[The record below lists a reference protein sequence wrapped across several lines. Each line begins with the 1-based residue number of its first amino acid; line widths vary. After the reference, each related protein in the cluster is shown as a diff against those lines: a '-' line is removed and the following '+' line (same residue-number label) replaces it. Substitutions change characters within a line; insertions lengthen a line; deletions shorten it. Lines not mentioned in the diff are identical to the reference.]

1 MQALRQTPEQ
11 NKKMRILYIH
21 HMEFH
26 SVMANMVQ
34 VKSMC
39 TALSSIGADVI
50 LSLPES
56 SNGRLKPNDASTYQF
71 DLHFRRRRFTHSS
84 IDQYFNHAC
93 VRETIN
99 TFHPDICYVRSPLL
113 LRHILPSG
121 KPVVVELHQNNLY
134 RGVSFL
140 DRSLRRVLKHAVKQG
155 QVKKVVCISDA
166 LSEYWISEGIPRDR
180 VVTAHDG
187 FDSEK
192 YYEERDP
199 PSVRTEIGFPQNK
212 KIITYTGSLYKNR
225 KIENILELAG
235 IFKDLYFAIIG
246 GPEEHAE
253 HYRTMARSMKLENI
267 TFTGKV
273 PHEEIPKYLFASD
286 ILLALWSSDVP
297 TINYCS
303 PLKLFEYMA
312 SGRTIVAHAFPTIKE
327 IIQNGM
333 NGILCKPDSFDDLV
347 RSLESAMLMPRKN
360 TLAET
365 ARRDAF
371 KKYSW
376 DLRAKKI
383 LAEVQV

>member
-1 MQALRQTPEQ
+1 
-11 NKKMRILYIH
+11 MRILYIH
-21 HMEFH
+21 HMDFH
-26 SVMANMVQ
+26 SAMANMVQ

-39 TALSSIGADVI
+39 TALSGIGADVV

-56 SNGRLKPNDASTYQF
+56 SNGHLKQNDTGHYQY

-84 IDQYFNHAC
+84 IDQYFNHTS

-121 KPVVVELHQNNLY
+121 KPVIVELHQNNLY

-140 DRSLRRVLKHAVKQG
+140 DRSLRQVLKNAVRQG
-155 QVKKVVCISDA
+155 QIKKVVCISDA
-166 LSEYWISEGIPRDR
+166 LSEYWISQGIPGEH
-180 VVTAHDG
+180 VLTAHDG
-187 FDSEK
+187 FDKEN
-192 YYEERDP
+192 YYKELDP
-199 PSVRTEIGFPQNK
+199 SCARSEIGFPQHK

-235 IFKDLYFAIIG
+235 LFKDRFFAVIG
-246 GPEEHAE
+246 GPEERAGY
-253 HYRTMARSMKLENI
+253 YRHLARSLKLENI
-267 TFTGKV
+267 IFTGKV

-297 TINYCS
+297 TIHYCS

-312 SGRTIVAHAFPTIKE
+312 TGRTIIAHAFPTIKE

-347 RSLESAMLMPRKN
+347 QSLESALAMPQKN
-360 TLAET
+360 KLAET

-371 KKYSW
+371 EKYSW

-383 LAEVQV
+383 FAEVQV